1 MNKIVTGI
9 VIMAAAVLTACGG
22 SDSPETDKT
31 IMPAADSSNT
41 GFKADPAAADAV
53 TPQTVPAPGAGNVQT
68 IPATKAATALPGA
81 GLNPAHG
88 EPGHRCDI
96 SVGAPLNSAP
106 AATTAPATQPPV
118 TTIATPPQTITA
130 PSTTPASSN
139 AKLNPAH
146 GQPGHDC
153 AIAVGA
159 PLKG

>member
-1 MNKIVTGI
+1 MNKFATGI
-9 VIMAAAVLTACGG
+9 VIMASVLLTACSG
-22 SDSPETDKT
+22 SDTPETDKS
-31 IMPAADSSNT
+31 IVPAADTNKT
-41 GFKADPAAADAV
+41 VAAPADASV
-53 TPQTVPAPGAGNVQT
+53 TPQQGTADAGAKVQT
-68 IPATKAATALPGA
+68 IPATQPATALPGA

-106 AATTAPATQPPV
+106 SATSAPAPQPQVVTTASQPITAPAT
-118 TTIATPPQTITA
+118 
-130 PSTTPASSN
+130 TTPANPN

-153 AIAVGA
+153 SIAVGA